1 MGLELLSVALGL
13 SSFSELVQ
21 GRQVVIHSD
30 NAGAEWAIRTGES
43 IMHCAGEMA
52 TATCC

>member
-30 NAGAEWAIRTGES
+30 NAGAECAIRKGES
-43 IMHCAGEMA
+43 IMHRAGDMA